1 MVKPRLLPVWMLV
14 AASMAIGL
22 NARLPAHSAVRS
34 GVTLALPPAIAARL
48 TAGYRN
54 MVAVISW
61 VRLLDYYGGT
71 APAQR
76 NNAYVARDLE
86 TIVAMNPHAEAA
98 YYMGGVAVP
107 WATGNTRLS
116 RRLLTQAMRVF
127 PDDWQWPYY
136 MGFNCYWF
144 DHDRIAAARYLTR
157 AAQIPGAPSIVT
169 SLALRM
175 QVAGHDLETALV
187 VIDQLLHRKQD
198 AAMRTTLMAQR
209 KAILTEEVLRHL
221 DAELARLPAGGEGPL
236 ARLTRY
242 HIPIPARLPDGG
254 HVTVNAQGQLV
265 SSASGKRYRLFTRP
279 GHRL

>member
-1 MVKPRLLPVWMLV
+1 MVSRLLPVWLL
-14 AASMAIGL
+14 AAAVLAIGL
-22 NARLPAHSAVRS
+22 DARLPAQPTARS

-54 MVAVISW
+54 MVAVVSW

-71 APAQR
+71 APAR
-76 NNAYVARDLE
+76 RDYAYIARDLE
-86 TIVAMNPHAEAA
+86 TIVAMNPRAEAA

-144 DHDRIAAARYLTR
+144 DHDRITAARYLTR
-157 AAQIPGAPSIVT
+157 AAQIPGAPPIVT

-175 QVAGHDLETALV
+175 QVAGHDLETALA

-198 AAMRTTLMAQR
+198 AAMRTTLEAQR

-221 DAELARLPAGGEGPL
+221 DAALARLPAGGEGPL
-236 ARLTRY
+236 TRLARY

-254 HVTVNAQGQLV
+254 HVAVNAQGQLV